1 MYCNWVDK
9 ILNSLENILL
19 LIPVF
24 YLRFKNE
31 FSLTKTLKY
40 KCKHKN
46 SQSLKIKQLEKCH
59 KYIFVLINWWVQ
71 FSLLTLLQKS
81 AALILSS
88 LWSWLE
94 CKIFF
99 TLDGRWIK
107 QSSQWIL
114 SLWCHSS
121 SSSPSN
127 ILQSFECFS
136 SSSKILGI

>member
-46 SQSLKIKQLEKCH
+46 SQSLKIKQLEKCR
-59 KYIFVLINWWVQ
+59 KYIFVLINW
-71 FSLLTLLQKS
+71 
-81 AALILSS
+81 
-88 LWSWLE
+88 
-94 CKIFF
+94 
-99 TLDGRWIK
+99 
-107 QSSQWIL
+107 
-114 SLWCHSS
+114 
-121 SSSPSN
+121 
-127 ILQSFECFS
+127 
-136 SSSKILGI
+136 